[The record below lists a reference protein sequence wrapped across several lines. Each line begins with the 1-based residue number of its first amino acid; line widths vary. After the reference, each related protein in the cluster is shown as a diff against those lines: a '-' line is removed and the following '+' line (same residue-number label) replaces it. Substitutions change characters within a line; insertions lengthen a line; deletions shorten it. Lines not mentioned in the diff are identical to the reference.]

1 MAEERVQRR
10 LAAILAADIAGYSR
24 LMGGD
29 ETGTLLS
36 LKNILDGLIKPAVAK
51 YRGRIVKLMGD
62 GILAEFASVVEAV
75 ECSLE
80 IQQGMT
86 QRNIGIADDRA
97 LRFRIGIHLGDV
109 IVENDDIFGDGVNV
123 AARIE
128 GLAEPDGIAIS
139 DDAYRQVRDRID
151 VPWQDGGTHQVKNIA
166 RAVTIWRWTLS
177 TEQSRS
183 VDNPT
188 EAPASLSETPSI
200 AVLPFDNMSNDAE
213 QAYFAD
219 GIAEDIITDLSKVS
233 GLFVIA
239 RNSSFAYRD
248 QSLNLGQ
255 ICGELGVRYILEGSV
270 RRAGNRV
277 RINAQLIDGS
287 SEGHIWADRFDR
299 DLADIFKVQDEVTRE
314 IVSALRVTL
323 TVEERSSRTAQ
334 RKVDPE
340 AYDLLVRGRDRLF
353 QFNAPALAEARIL
366 LKRAI
371 ALDPEMAVAQAFL
384 SLVNSTEHLSG
395 WNDPPPDHM
404 EKAVEIAEQATR
416 IDPQEPQAYHALALA
431 NLWLGRF
438 DVAERSA
445 NRAVELN
452 PNFAGGYAALGQ
464 VQDMIGNH
472 AHAIECANTVLSL
485 DPKYEIA
492 LQLRGRAQFALGH
505 DNDALDS
512 FEKRI
517 LSAPK
522 SETTRFF
529 LAAIHGHS
537 GRIEEAHRLWREI
550 LEINPEFSV
559 SNVRRML
566 PYKSHDVLD
575 RLTEGLRKAGLP
587 E

>member
-10 LAAILAADIAGYSR
+10 LAAILVADVVGYSR

-29 ETGTLLS
+29 ETGTLRAL
-36 LKNILDGLIKPAVAK
+36 NTILGGLIKPAVAK
-51 YRGRIVKLMGD
+51 YQGRIVKLMGD

-75 ECSLE
+75 ECSLD

-86 QRNIGIADDRA
+86 QRNSGITDDRA

-151 VPWQDGGTHQVKNIA
+151 VSWQDGGSHQVKNIA

-177 TEQSRS
+177 TEQPQSA
-183 VDNPT
+183 VNPT
-188 EAPASLSETPSI
+188 EAPSDTPSI

-248 QSLNLGQ
+248 QGLTLGH

-277 RINAQLIDGS
+277 RINAQLIDGT

-299 DLADIFKVQDEVTRE
+299 DLADIFEVQDEVTRE

-323 TVEERSSRTAQ
+323 TAEERSSRTDR

-353 QFNAPALAEARIL
+353 QFNAPALAEGRIL
-366 LKRAI
+366 LNRAI
-371 ALDPEMAVAQAFL
+371 ALDPDMAAAYAFL

-395 WNDPPPDHM
+395 WNDPPPDHL

-438 DVAERSA
+438 DVAERAA

-464 VQDMIGNH
+464 VQDMVGNH
-472 AHAIECANTVLSL
+472 ADAIECANTVLSL

-492 LQLRGRAQFALGH
+492 IQLRGRAQFALGL
-505 DNDALDS
+505 DNDALES

-550 LEINPEFSV
+550 LEINPEFSI

-575 RLTEGLRKAGLP
+575 RLTEGLQKAGLP